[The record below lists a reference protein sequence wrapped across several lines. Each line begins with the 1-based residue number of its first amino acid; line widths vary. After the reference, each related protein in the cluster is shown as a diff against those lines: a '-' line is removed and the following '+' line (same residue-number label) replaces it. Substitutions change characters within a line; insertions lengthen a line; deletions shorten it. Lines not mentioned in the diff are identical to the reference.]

1 PAAGGARSRRDA
13 ARLSVSPRRS
23 PPPGDEWRSDPRPR
37 VRDRQGAGD
46 GEDHP
51 CLRSDLPGVPG
62 ADQGAARRLVPGLP
76 GARLRPGAPA
86 RRRPGGRGMRRRAAR
101 LLLAAGLLAPI
112 PPVPAQTP
120 LKDAYLKRFVGAP
133 APPLVL
139 KDVRGGRVGLLNF
152 WYSACGPCRMETPD
166 LIALYQA
173 YKERGLVV
181 LGVNT
186 DPLIMPDDHGEML
199 RRFIDTYRIPYPVLV
214 ADRKVYEDYG
224 RTP

>member
-1 PAAGGARSRRDA
+1 
-13 ARLSVSPRRS
+13 
-23 PPPGDEWRSDPRPR
+23 
-37 VRDRQGAGD
+37 
-46 GEDHP
+46 
-51 CLRSDLPGVPG
+51 
-62 ADQGAARRLVPGLP
+62 
-76 GARLRPGAPA
+76 
-86 RRRPGGRGMRRRAAR
+86 MRRRAAR

-139 KDVRGGRVGLLNF
+139 KDVRGGPVRLSDYRGRVVLLNF

-224 RTP
+224 RTPIAPITLLVDREGTIARVFWGATRGPIFESAVRPYLEARAAATPARGTPSVP